1 MAAPALPLPGGATAN
16 GRSGFFLKRASFSDL
31 PGFEADDHLAAFR
44 VFALSCAA
52 IAARVP
58 PLRAAVSSSPALEAI
73 AHTALRL
80 SLRCGAEAKRFFE
93 NRFTPCRICVSRGD
107 PSPADRVHAG
117 ASGFLTAYYEPI
129 VDGSLTKTDGFTAP
143 VLGRPVNLSRDTPY
157 HHRAAIDSGASEGDT
172 APTLVWLR
180 DAVEVFIIQIQGS
193 AKVRLADGRLVRL
206 VYAGRNGHPYTSIG
220 RILIERGEIAE
231 SAMSL
236 AALKRWI
243 RANGQNPGDA
253 GRALMHQ
260 NKSYVFFSLQEDDG
274 SGRGPLGGQGI
285 QLTALRS
292 IAADRTIWSYGLPFW
307 LSADLP
313 WRGSFPSPFQRLMI
327 AQDTG
332 SAITGPARFDIF
344 FGSGDDA
351 GAGAGDIRHRG
362 AVYVLLPANAA
373 SDL

>member
-327 AQDTG
+327 AQDSG